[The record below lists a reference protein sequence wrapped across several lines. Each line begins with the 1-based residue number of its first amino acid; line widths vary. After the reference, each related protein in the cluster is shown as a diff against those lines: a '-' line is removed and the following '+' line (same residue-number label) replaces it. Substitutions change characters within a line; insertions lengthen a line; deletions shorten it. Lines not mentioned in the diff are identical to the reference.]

1 MRWFRSTLEGA
12 GLARHRPI
20 HVLGILIVS
29 AVLLGWLASSFFKI
43 TALGVFV
50 ALGALAFGLEAIS
63 ALAFSRRRNLVKLWP
78 EVIDSIYSAISSGLS
93 IPDAIDDLA
102 LRGPLR
108 LRASFLRLS
117 TRLDTGWSFDSAL
130 DELKSELG
138 EAHADRL
145 CEVLRLASAL
155 GSDSLARTLKRQAQD
170 LRQEFSVIGQIEAKQ
185 GWVLGTAKIATAAPW
200 IVVAMLSIRAENAHA
215 YNSIPGATTLLF
227 GFLVSLFAY
236 RLVQTLGSLPSVPR
250 VFQ

>member
-1 MRWFRSTLEGA
+1 MKWFTSTLEGA
-12 GLARHRPI
+12 GLARHRPVN
-20 HVLGILIVS
+20 VLGILVTCAI
-29 AVLLGWLASSFFKI
+29 LLGWLAGSFFKI
-43 TALGVFV
+43 TALGFFV
-50 ALGALAFGLEAIS
+50 GLGALAFGLEAIS
-63 ALAFSRRRNLVKLWP
+63 ALAISRRRNLVKLWP

-102 LRGPLR
+102 LRGPFR
-108 LRASFLRLS
+108 LRASFQRLT
-117 TRLDTGWSFDSAL
+117 TRLDTGWTLGSAL

-170 LRQEFSVIGQIEAKQ
+170 LREEFAVTGQIEAKQ
-185 GWVLGTAKIATAAPW
+185 GWVLGTAKIATASPW
-200 IVVAMLSIRAENAHA
+200 LVVAMLSLRNENAQA
-215 YNSIPGATTLLF
+215 YNSIAGASILLF
-227 GFLVSLFAY
+227 GFLLSIFAY